1 MPGGRFASPVVLR
14 CVGVGVGEA
23 VTFLA
28 AFPSILAAIK
38 VGTDGMRITLDV
50 PESEMAQ
57 AVRLLTMRD
66 AVLKVTIEV
75 LDDDREITGKSNK
88 VHF

>member
-1 MPGGRFASPVVLR
+1 MPGGRFASPVVLG